1 MVYRA
6 LSFGNTLSYMFKS
19 ISFFDISSTFH
30 TQIYGKKLQYFD
42 REAKAR
48 QQLYF
53 HLLVMK
59 HKWLWRPE
67 VFPTE
72 NEIKKKSNKT
82 KFSPF
87 FKSSRSQAL
96 YKKVILKNLAKSTGN
111 WCCLSLFFD
120 NVTGLEPLFEH
131 LFYWTPRV
139 TAFVFWK
146 MISCRISMFHTYF
159 EYKHLSFI

>member
-53 HLLVMK
+53 DLLVMK
-59 HKWLWRPE
+59 HK
-67 VFPTE
+67 
-72 NEIKKKSNKT
+72 
-82 KFSPF
+82 
-87 FKSSRSQAL
+87 
-96 YKKVILKNLAKSTGN
+96 
-111 WCCLSLFFD
+111 
-120 NVTGLEPLFEH
+120 
-131 LFYWTPRV
+131 
-139 TAFVFWK
+139 
-146 MISCRISMFHTYF
+146 
-159 EYKHLSFI
+159 